1 MDVRCEKCQT
11 EYELDEARLKPGG
24 VTVKCTNCGHMFKIR
39 RRTITNVG
47 APPVPRE
54 TGAPR
59 PPPSPKAQATIP
71 ATAAPPPLP
80 VAAPARPD
88 SIFDESQ
95 PIGVD
100 ETPTAVDRQWL
111 LRLENGEQKSCR
123 ELATLQQWIIAGVVT
138 RESLI
143 SRTGKTWKRI
153 GDIVELGQ
161 YFNIADEA
169 RAQRERQ
176 KAPSR
181 PAFVPTTM
189 PGYSPAQ
196 AAGGTIL
203 PDDDPEAP
211 TVRSPHR
218 LGGTTPPPVPR
229 AAVRTPAAGVATSAT
244 EPSSAIA
251 SPPPP
256 PPLPRQAAA
265 TPPPPPPLRRPPT
278 PPPIPQGNRATAMW
292 ATDGVKP
299 EAAGAQGPAGPMAGK
314 LAAIPDEPAFAGRVR
329 MAP

>member
-54 TGAPR
+54 TGAQR
-59 PPPSPKAQATIP
+59 PPPSPKAAATLH
-71 ATAAPPPLP
+71 AMAAPPPVP
-80 VAAPARPD
+80 VVAPVRPD

-95 PIGVD
+95 PIGID
-100 ETPTAVDRQWL
+100 EAPTAVDRQWL

-153 GDIVELGQ
+153 GDIAELGQ

-169 RAQRERQ
+169 RAQRERL
-176 KAPSR
+176 KAPSK
-181 PAFVPTTM
+181 PAFVPTTTI

-203 PDDDPEAP
+203 PDDDAEAP
-211 TVRSPHR
+211 TVRSPNR
-218 LGGTTPPPVPR
+218 LGGTTPRRPSRRRRSPSRPR
-229 AAVRTPAAGVATSAT
+229 ARPG
-244 EPSSAIA
+244 
-251 SPPPP
+251 
-256 PPLPRQAAA
+256 PR
-265 TPPPPPPLRRPPT
+265 PRR
-278 PPPIPQGNRATAMW
+278 R
-292 ATDGVKP
+292 
-299 EAAGAQGPAGPMAGK
+299 
-314 LAAIPDEPAFAGRVR
+314 RR
-329 MAP
+329 